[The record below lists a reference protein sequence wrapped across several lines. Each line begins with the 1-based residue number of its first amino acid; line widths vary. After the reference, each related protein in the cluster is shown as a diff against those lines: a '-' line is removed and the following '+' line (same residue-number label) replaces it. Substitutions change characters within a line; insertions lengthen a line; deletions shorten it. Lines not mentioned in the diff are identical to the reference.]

1 MNINRSNY
9 EAFFLDFLEKR
20 LTDEQVNELMAF
32 IVKNRD
38 LEDELYCFENVVLEP
53 ESLVFNAK
61 ETLKKQKL
69 PVSLPTISFDELC
82 VARLEGDLTPVQ
94 TADFDT
100 YIAADKNLSYEY
112 QLFTKTKLQLDESL
126 VYDNKRQ
133 LKKFALWQNRRKVFF
148 YSMAA
153 AASVV
158 LLIGLYLFVSNNKQQ
173 QNLKHAINKELK
185 NQNSVPYLEDSI
197 KSNRITNPFDN
208 EPVIAESKTITTKKS
223 QIQINEESPVYTIS
237 TPEREIIAI
246 AELSPITDYTI
257 AQNELVEPVLINKE
271 LKQSLALIEI
281 LGALSS
287 EDRELIL
294 KDYLTVE
301 IAEKRQQMMQSLRS
315 AVLDAETDRAVK
327 FWDVVGAGFK
337 GYSKMTG
344 RRVELKTKY
353 NDEGKIVMLAFQS
366 EGINFS
372 AEFGN

>member
-1 MNINRSNY
+1 M
-9 EAFFLDFLEKR
+9 
-20 LTDEQVNELMAF
+20 
-32 IVKNRD
+32 
-38 LEDELYCFENVVLEP
+38 
-53 ESLVFNAK
+53 
-61 ETLKKQKL
+61 
-69 PVSLPTISFDELC
+69 
-82 VARLEGDLTPVQ
+82 
-94 TADFDT
+94 
-100 YIAADKNLSYEY
+100 
-112 QLFTKTKLQLDESL
+112 
-126 VYDNKRQ
+126 
-133 LKKFALWQNRRKVFF
+133 
-148 YSMAA
+148 
-153 AASVV
+153 
-158 LLIGLYLFVSNNKQQ
+158 
-173 QNLKHAINKELK
+173 
-185 NQNSVPYLEDSI
+185 
-197 KSNRITNPFDN
+197 
-208 EPVIAESKTITTKKS
+208 
-223 QIQINEESPVYTIS
+223 
-237 TPEREIIAI
+237 
-246 AELSPITDYTI
+246 
-257 AQNELVEPVLINKE
+257 VEPVLINKE